1 MKLTEK
7 YIKRRWKGTKKLK
20 MTIKPNQDQKLKTR
34 LVKLVDTS
42 GLKSNFLYYFLKKR
56 YLINVN
62 DYLN

>member
-1 MKLTEK
+1 
-7 YIKRRWKGTKKLK
+7 